1 MNSIICTKRLLILFF
16 KFMTII
22 GLAVFIV
29 FSGVSCNIFKVKETK
44 TQSTEETEATTA
56 KESQKDNGQS
66 TVIEIN
72 IWDSTTP
79 KERIALMDS
88 IEKFMV
94 LNKEIK
100 IESRHFR
107 SEEELIDQFEASS
120 LAGSGPEIL
129 LSSFDSA
136 QRLASS
142 SAIRNV
148 DSMIDFNEIID
159 GLVEI
164 SNYSSKKYIIPFRA
178 TDFLMLFYNK
188 SLVESVPSDLTSLIE
203 YCKKVSKSNKPKEK
217 EPTYGFLLN
226 SKEPDWIIPFIGS
239 YQDWIVDYN
248 TNSITLNTQ
257 STQKT
262 LEFLVKI
269 YNEEKILPYGMEYEE
284 INNSFKNGKAHMI
297 INGIWAIDEYKQEGI
312 NFGVSKIPILS
323 DGYNDPTPLINGT
336 GFMINV
342 NCYDKELEASQGLI
356 KYLLSADVQAGW
368 TFNTQTMPVLKNMS
382 ENHDIQNDPI
392 FLNAFEQEKICRGMP
407 GEKTIRVIRDAI
419 RVNLEN
425 VIKGNITPQDATV
438 KIQEDA
444 IKLISDSIT
453 IEKLN
458 NEESTS
464 TSKT

>member
-1 MNSIICTKRLLILFF
+1 MNNTICNKRLLILFF
-16 KFMTII
+16 KLMTIMSM
-22 GLAVFIV
+22 AFFIV
-29 FSGVSCNIFKVKETK
+29 FSSVSCNLFKGKEIK

-56 KESQKDNGQS
+56 KESQNVSGES
-66 TVIEIN
+66 ALVEIS

-79 KERIALMDS
+79 KERVALMDS
-88 IEKFMV
+88 IEKFMA
-94 LNKEIK
+94 LNKGIK

-129 LSSFDSA
+129 LSSLDSA

-142 SAIRNV
+142 GAIRNV

-164 SNYSSKKYIIPFRA
+164 SNYNSKKYIVPFRA

-188 SLVESVPSDLTSLIE
+188 SLVESVPSDFTSLIE
-203 YCKKVSKSNKPKEK
+203 YCKEVSKSNKPKEK
-217 EPTYGFLLN
+217 EPAYGFLLN

-248 TNSITLNTQ
+248 TNSITLNIQ

-312 NFGVSKIPILS
+312 NFGVSKIPVLP
-323 DGYNDPTPLINGT
+323 DGYNNPTPLINGT

-342 NCYDKELEASQGLI
+342 NCYDKELEASQSLI

-382 ENHDIQNDPI
+382 ENPDIKSDPI
-392 FLNAFEQEKICRGMP
+392 FSNAFEQEKICRGIP

-425 VIKGNITPQDATV
+425 VIKGNITPQDATL

-444 IKLISDSIT
+444 IKLMSGSTT
-453 IEKLN
+453 IEELN
-458 NEESTS
+458 KGESTS
-464 TSKT
+464 TSTT